1 MKMVLIIYS
10 GRDPRLVTDL
20 LDRHGA
26 GGYTALERG
35 RGAGA
40 TGRREG
46 TRAWPGDATLVFS
59 VLPPDRAANLEAA
72 LREAAAGLAPGER
85 LHAAVLPIERFF

>member
-10 GRDPRLVTDL
+10 GRDPRIVTDL
-20 LDRHGA
+20 LDQYGA

-35 RGAGA
+35 RGVGT

-59 VLPPDRAANLEAA
+59 VVPPEQAADLEAA
-72 LREAAAGLAPGER
+72 LRAAAAGLAPGER
-85 LHAAVLPIERFF
+85 LHAAVLPIETFF

>member
-10 GRDPRLVTDL
+10 GPDPRLVTDL

-26 GGYTALERG
+26 GGYTTLERG
-35 RGAGA
+35 RGAGT
-40 TGRREG
+40 TGRRQG
-46 TRAWPGDATLVFS
+46 TRAWPGDATLIFS
-59 VLPPDRAANLEAA
+59 VVPPDRAADLAAA
-72 LREAAAGLAPGER
+72 LSAAAAGLAAGER

>member
-1 MKMVLIIYS
+1 MKMVLIIYN

-59 VLPPDRAANLEAA
+59 VVPSDRAADLEAA